1 MTKIIFDKN
10 IYFLNELNET
20 SLLNI
25 FAENRFK
32 KFHSRSFEKFDSFFD
47 IRDRSRVKIE
57 DFIRDDH
64 SFVSDV
70 EKMTV
75 DEIEKNINQLDQ
87 QLDYM
92 NDRSD
97 SENDDFQHLMFSN
110 WSLVV
115 VIFFIEFQIGV

>member
-1 MTKIIFDKN
+1 MTETIFDKN

-20 SLLNI
+20 SLLSI

-32 KFHSRSFEKFDSFFD
+32 KFHSRSFEKFGSFSD
-47 IRDRSRVKIE
+47 IRDRSRVKTE
-57 DFIRDDH
+57 NLIRDDH
-64 SFVSDV
+64 SLASDV
-70 EKMTV
+70 EEMTV

-97 SENDDFQHLMFSN
+97 NEKSDFQHLMS
-110 WSLVV
+110 S
-115 VIFFIEFQIGV
+115 G